1 MEDKLKI
8 GDFGL
13 FEFSIRYKNKYGEQ
27 LRTFAG
33 HFEVIEVDS
42 RNVILSDGMSDVLVT
57 RRRITK
63 FEPKEKPVNK

>member
-1 MEDKLKI
+1 MGDKIKL

-33 HFEVIEVDS
+33 HFEVIDADN

-57 RRRITK
+57 RRRISL